1 LLSDA
6 IPRRPSG
13 GVHAERADHAC
24 GTRPGAPGYIADMTR
39 LRRLTLPAAAIAI
52 AMAAASVCAPS
63 AVAYTTPPPA
73 GSATASVAAE
83 MPADDPVDSY
93 DTPSDAGDVPVASDV
108 ANGEQSSEIELDIDG
123 LIERLRGTRAI
134 GVFTKLALR
143 NDVESLISDA
153 HNAVENGDEDKL
165 PVLRT
170 RFDGLV
176 MKTLA
181 LLDGRDDELARD
193 IYQAREFVWQS
204 ILEMQA

>member
-1 LLSDA
+1 
-6 IPRRPSG
+6 
-13 GVHAERADHAC
+13 
-24 GTRPGAPGYIADMTR
+24 MTR